1 MRNLGIALL
10 IMLGVGLAAAAA
22 IALPRKG
29 THTTATVDAIA
40 SRMMA
45 FDKNKDGKLT
55 RDEITDS
62 RMERMFDRAD
72 ANEDR
77 LVTREELVALGTKMV
92 AEDGNN

>member
-10 IMLGVGLAAAAA
+10 IMLGLAAAAA